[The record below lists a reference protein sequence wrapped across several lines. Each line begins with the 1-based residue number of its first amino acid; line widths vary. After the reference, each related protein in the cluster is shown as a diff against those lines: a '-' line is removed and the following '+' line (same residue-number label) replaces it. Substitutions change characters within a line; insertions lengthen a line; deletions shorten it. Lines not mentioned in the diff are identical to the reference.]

1 MITIQ
6 IEPADN
12 GVVKFLIEDNVNGG
26 GEEYTS
32 RVVYDFDGYL
42 GRQQQVKFLN
52 DLILDLG
59 LSTGSDIDRDKL
71 EIKLDWGGTYKPTE
85 TEIKQRVTQL
95 QKEIK
100 KLTRMIEK

>member
-12 GVVKFLIEDNVNGG
+12 GIVKFLIDDNVNGG

-32 RVVYDFDGYL
+32 RMVYDFDGYL

-71 EIKLDWGGTYKPTE
+71 EIKLDWGSTYKPSE
-85 TEIKQRVTQL
+85 NEIKQRVTQL

-100 KLTRMIEK
+100 SLTRMIEK

>member
-12 GVVKFLIEDNVNGG
+12 GIVKFLIDDNVNGG

-32 RVVYDFDGYL
+32 RIVYDFDSYK
-42 GRQQQVKFLN
+42 GREQQVKFLK

-59 LSTGSDIDRDKL
+59 LATGSDVDGDKL
-71 EIKLDWGGTYKPTE
+71 EVKLGWGKNYEPTQ
-85 TEIKQRVTQL
+85 TELKNKIQQL
-95 QKEIK
+95 KKEV
-100 KLTRMIEK
+100 KLLEAKVER

>member
-1 MITIQ
+1 MISIS

-12 GVVKFLIEDNVNGG
+12 GVVKFLIDDNVNGG

-32 RVVYDFDGYL
+32 RVVYDFEGYL
-42 GRQQQVKFLN
+42 GRQQQVKFLH

-59 LSTGSDIDRDKL
+59 LSTGSEIDREQLQIKVEWGKNYIPTEN
-71 EIKLDWGGTYKPTE
+71 EIKSRIG
-85 TEIKQRVTQL
+85 QL

-100 KLTRMIEK
+100 RLDSLKKK

>member
-12 GVVKFLIEDNVNGG
+12 GVVKFLIDDNVNGG
-26 GEEYTS
+26 GEASTS
-32 RVVYDFDGYL
+32 RVVY
-42 GRQQQVKFLN
+42 GRQQQAKFLN

-71 EIKLDWGGTYKPTE
+71 EIKINWGGKYTPTE
-85 TEIKQRVTQL
+85 NEIKSRVTAL

-100 KLTRMIEK
+100 RLTRMIEK